1 MTVREM
7 MVLIVLIFCCCAV
20 MVFVLW
26 HNVQLK
32 KPAVVVECQCDG
44 LVERVED
51 LEANQI
57 RIIKNQGD
65 CQLMEKF
72 VEVK

>member
-20 MVFVLW
+20 MAVVLW

-32 KPAVVVECQCDG
+32 KPAVECQCPE
-44 LVERVED
+44 LVKRVLK
-51 LEANQI
+51 LETNQV
-57 RIIKNQGD
+57 RIMKNQGD
-65 CQLMEKF
+65 CQWMENA